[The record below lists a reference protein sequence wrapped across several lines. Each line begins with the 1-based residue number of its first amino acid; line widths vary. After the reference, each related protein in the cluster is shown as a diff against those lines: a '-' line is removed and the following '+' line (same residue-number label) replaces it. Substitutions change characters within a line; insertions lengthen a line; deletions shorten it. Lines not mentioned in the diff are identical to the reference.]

1 MRHFNTKTVVFSG
14 TAVALATICATYLQL
29 GRFIWANGGE
39 ITLFSM
45 MMICLIGNW
54 YGPKVGIASAVTF
67 GILRFILQP
76 FFIHPVQVLLDYPL
90 AFGALGLS
98 GFFRY
103 KKYGLLKGFIAGV
116 LGRLFFASLSGLIF
130 YTTYMGSLKDNLL
143 AAWGSIL
150 YNISYIAVETVL
162 TLILIFLPPV
172 NKAMTEVKRL
182 AIS

>member
-1 MRHFNTKTVVFSG
+1 MKSFNTKAIVFSG

-45 MMICLIGNW
+45 LMICLIGNW

-76 FFIHPVQVLLDYPL
+76 FFIHPVQVILDYPL

-98 GFFRY
+98 GFFCD
-103 KKYGLLKGFIAGV
+103 KKNGLLKGFIMGV

-130 YTTYMGSLKDNLL
+130 YTAYVGSLKGNLI

-162 TLILIFLPPV
+162 TLIVISIPPV
-172 NKAMTEVKRL
+172 AKALREVKRL
-182 AIS
+182 AVS